1 MVIHE
6 LTLSFHVDEM
16 SKKVSLLKKPG
27 KLLSKCFFL
36 SSFSDKILA
45 GLEVTA

>member
-16 SKKVSLLKKPG
+16 SKKVSLLKKTR
-27 KLLSKCFFL
+27 KTAFKMLLPIVIF
-36 SSFSDKILA
+36 
-45 GLEVTA
+45 